1 MDPVDDAAGT
11 SSTVAVPPTVRAAAP
26 SDAGSSGAGV
36 PLGAMDDVDA
46 LEVRAAPE
54 PLAARQYLW
63 IIGALLFAAAVLH
76 WLGGVLT
83 PFLIGVILAYLGTP
97 VVNRC
102 SRIGIPRTF
111 GTLLAVAMVLALVL
125 ALLLIIFP
133 LVQAEIG
140 LLLSRLPALADF
152 YAAHMAPWIERN
164 LGQTIALD
172 VSTLRDL
179 VSDNTQQASEVG
191 LRVLSG
197 LKTGGLLLIG
207 ILINAALIPVVMF
220 YLLRDGRGI
229 VARVDQLVPRRWEP
243 MVRGMWHEIDHV
255 LAEFLHGQ
263 MLVMISL
270 ASFYAVMLSLVG
282 LQFAL
287 PIGII
292 TGLLVFIPYV
302 GFGLGLLLGTL
313 AALLQWT
320 GWSGFLMVMGVYL
333 VGQLLENY
341 VLLPRL
347 IGHRIGLHPLMV
359 IFALLS
365 FGQLFGLA
373 GVLLALPASAV
384 LLVALRRVRAAYFAS
399 PIYRTR

>member
-1 MDPVDDAAGT
+1 MDPADDAAGT
-11 SSTVAVPPTVRAAAP
+11 SSTVAVPPTVRA
-26 SDAGSSGAGV
+26 SGTSEAGGAVGV
-36 PLGAMDDVDA
+36 SIGAMEDIDA
-46 LEVRAAPE
+46 LEVHAPPE

-102 SRIGIPRTF
+102 SRIGIPRTL
-111 GTLLAVAMVLALVL
+111 GTLLAVALMLSLVLALVL
-125 ALLLIIFP
+125 VIFP

-197 LKTGGLLLIG
+197 IKTGGLLLIG
-207 ILINAALIPVVMF
+207 ILVNAALIPVVMF

-243 MVRGMWHEIDHV
+243 LVRGMWHEIDHV

-270 ASFYAVMLSLVG
+270 ATFYAVMLSLVG

-320 GWSGFLMVMGVYL
+320 GWSGFLLVMGVYL

-365 FGQLFGLA
+365 FGQLFGFA

-399 PIYRTR
+399 PIYRAR